1 MHGIFQNEK
10 AHAAAPPERL
20 SAFAENASVLVESQM
35 FKAADKERKTFINI
49 GISIILLAAAVIL
62 LYFLFAH
69 NHWSGLA
76 ALLGI
81 LIYVTAIPA
90 GLIVIAL
97 LASLP
102 STLKKAGIA
111 RRARIGFAADLYAR
125 A

>member
-1 MHGIFQNEK
+1 MKKPTPPPRPEK
-10 AHAAAPPERL
+10 L
-20 SAFAENASVLVESQM
+20 STFAENTSILVESQM

-49 GISIILLAAAVIL
+49 GISIILLAAAVVL
-62 LYFLFAH
+62 LYFLSAH

-102 STLKKAGIA
+102 APSKKPESLCTCIV
-111 RRARIGFAADLYAR
+111 FVADIYAR